1 MGKNLF
7 DKAAAKKAPAKA
19 KKDDKERIVIAG
31 KDFDTNLTTMADLT
45 KKIKN
50 LEAELELSKAVV
62 KQVGIQEYIKLYEK
76 LKRNP
81 GSFNIVS
88 ESGSNVMVLASD
100 RYIKCDETR
109 AAELTEKYGEGI
121 VKENTV
127 FAFNTDLLNKYGEVI
142 SDLIGNCTEIA
153 DEDKDNLIVAT
164 TDFEVAKGTID
175 SAMVLTKDSVEDFIE
190 DIKPVFALKNPQT
203 K

>member
-31 KDFDTNLTTMADLT
+31 KDFDTNLVTLAKLT
-45 KKIKN
+45 KEIKN
-50 LEAELELSKAVV
+50 LETELEIAKAVV
-62 KQVGIQEYIKLYEK
+62 KQNGIQEYIKLYEK

-81 GSFNIVS
+81 GSYNLVS
-88 ESGSNVMVLASD
+88 ESGASAMILSMD
-100 RYIKCDETR
+100 KYIKCDENR

-142 SDLIGNCTEIA
+142 SSLIENCTEIA

-164 TDFEVAKGTID
+164 TDFEVAKGSID
-175 SAMVLTKDSVEDFIE
+175 SAMVTGKGKVEDFID
-190 DIKPVFALKNPQT
+190 DIKPIFAIKNPQT